1 MKINLNEITKTVLF
15 DLGKRITELEERM
28 MTVERWYNINQKGGA
43 STKIN
48 KEENKDERKA

>member
-1 MKINLNEITKTVLF
+1 MKMNLNEITKTVLF

>member
-1 MKINLNEITKTVLF
+1 MNLNEITKTVLF

-48 KEENKDERKA
+48 KKENKDERKA